1 MRVVLSREWLLVV
14 KDYPALQV
22 LSEKNLDGSIVVSVP
37 SVKLLNIC
45 FPEERLS
52 LFLHRTLRLLLLLLL
67 LQLNIFLCSEC
78 LLRVR
83 LYRFVLHINFLFGIS
98 DFPSCCIIKSKL

>member
-1 MRVVLSREWLLVV
+1 MWTVLSREWLLVV
-14 KDYPALQV
+14 KDYAALQV

-52 LFLHRTLRLLLLLLL
+52 LVLHRTLRLLLLLL
-67 LQLNIFLCSEC
+67 LQLNIFLCSKC

-83 LYRFVLHINFLFGIS
+83 LYRFVLHVNFLFGIS